1 MLLTQQRLSTMMFRV
16 AALWQ
21 ANVDEFSAID
31 SRFGDG
37 DHGVTIGKIANC
49 LTAGVD
55 GWGGK
60 SIKEFLGDLGRAIM
74 AVGGGSAGPL
84 YGTLVGDLAE
94 PLADETEIDGA
105 MLKRMLAA
113 GRDGLFA
120 ITKARTGDKTMMDAL
135 IPAVDA
141 ALAAPDDPAAILAAA
156 AAAAVA
162 GAEATG
168 GYVSRFGRARSYGE
182 KTLGTK
188 DAGACSTALLFQGL
202 HEGFSL

>member
-1 MLLTQQRLSTMMFRV
+1 MFLTQRRLSAMMLRV
-16 AALWQ
+16 AAVWQ
-21 ANVDEFSAID
+21 ANIDELSAID

-37 DHGVTIGKIANC
+37 DHGVTVGRIANC
-49 LTAGVD
+49 LKSGVD

-60 SIKEFLGDLGRAIM
+60 SIKAFLGDLGSAIM
-74 AVGGGSAGPL
+74 AIGGGSAGPL
-84 YGTLVGDLAE
+84 YGTLIGDLAE

-113 GRDGLFA
+113 SRDGLFA
-120 ITKARTGDKTMMDAL
+120 LTKARTGDKTMMDAL

-141 ALAAPDDPAAILAAA
+141 ALAAPDDLAAVLAAA
-156 AAAAVA
+156 AAAAAA
-162 GAEATG
+162 GAEATE

-188 DAGACSTALLFQGL
+188 DAGACSTALFFQGL
-202 HEGFSL
+202 HKGFSL